1 MAFTDAFLNYRPAPC
16 CGNCYH
22 GYDRA
27 GHGSRNCSKH
37 CGAEVVRSYVCDD
50 WRSEGGEDR

>member
-1 MAFTDAFLNYRPAPC
+1 MAFADSFLNYRPAPC

-22 GYDRA
+22 GYDRM
-27 GHGSRNCSKH
+27 GHDSRNCSQH

-50 WRSEGGEDR
+50 WRPERGED

>member
-1 MAFTDAFLNYRPAPC
+1 MSQVWIVILAKLRM
-16 CGNCYH
+16 
-22 GYDRA
+22 A